1 MSEKIIIP
9 IVGMRFSKVFKGLT
23 KDEATKKSEELLEGI
38 SKGERVVLM
47 AENDNPH
54 DPLAVISY
62 MKGDFYGWVKAA
74 QKNIVRL
81 LMKDEQVVASYV
93 CGSHVTYFVEIETEG
108 PLELHWEKLYSMDTC
123 PLNDRIVTSMPLDE
137 RRIAAE
143 ESEFRRLLA
152 EVKRANLSST
162 EGCSCG
168 DLDSVEGCSCGDLHS
183 AEVSSCSDLH
193 SMKVTSCSDL
203 DSVEVTKLREAFMD
217 CAERMVESLGCSLSR
232 ESELTMS
239 YVATSLMML
248 VADPKS
254 KEWGGEK
261 LEQLAEKAERK
272 AADTTRDTG
281 EAIFNTMLDSA
292 LNDTVMFERYEHSKG
307 CAIGKMKV
315 AQRRKCAG
323 ELKEWLRT
331 MTSLYDLLTP
341 LEDKNWKEL
350 AAQIRY
356 LALAR
361 TDLYRVMAA
370 IALVKKLED
379 SGVKSAYKGRK
390 EETLFTTEEECRK
403 KAEEMKALLGDK
415 AKIGLDTSAEN
426 PLSCAVVDIVKKKW
440 KVANPNT
447 PALIRFL
454 TQYCGIE
461 LKKQEKSVSNKLRDL
476 FR

>member
-23 KDEATKKSEELLEGI
+23 KDEATKKSEDLLEGI

-81 LMKDEQVVASYV
+81 LMKDDQVVASYV

-108 PLELHWEKLYSMDTC
+108 PLELHWEKLYSMDNC

-152 EVKRANLSST
+152 EVKRANLSSN
-162 EGCSCG
+162 EVCSCSDLHSMKVSSCG
-168 DLDSVEGCSCGDLHS
+168 DLDSVEGCSC
-183 AEVSSCSDLH
+183 
-193 SMKVTSCSDL
+193 SDL
-203 DSVEVTKLREAFMD
+203 DSVEVSKLRAAFMD

-248 VADPKS
+248 LADPKS

-292 LNDTVMFERYEHSKG
+292 LNDTAMLERYERSVG
-307 CAIGKMKV
+307 CTIAEMKV
-315 AQRRKCAG
+315 TQRRKCAG

-379 SGVKSAYKGRK
+379 SGEKSAYDENNG
-390 EETLFTTEEECRK
+390 ESLFATEEESRK
-403 KAEEMKALLGDK
+403 M
-415 AKIGLDTSAEN
+415 AKIFLASLPKDIELILNSEEDN
-426 PLSCAVVDIVKKKW
+426 PLTIEAIKFANKYKKRNYG
-440 KVANPNT
+440 A

-454 TQYCGIE
+454 CNYCHVQLTVLFGSAKSKIGIIRR
-461 LKKQEKSVSNKLRDL
+461 NI
-476 FR
+476 

>member
-1 MSEKIIIP
+1 
-9 IVGMRFSKVFKGLT
+9 MRFSKVFKGLT

-108 PLELHWEKLYSMDTC
+108 PLELHWEKLYSMDNC

-143 ESEFRRLLA
+143 ESAFRRLLA
-152 EVKRANLSST
+152 EVKRANLH
-162 EGCSCG
+162 
-168 DLDSVEGCSCGDLHS
+168 V
-183 AEVSSCSDLH
+183 AEVSSCSDL
-193 SMKVTSCSDL
+193 
-203 DSVEVTKLREAFMD
+203 DSNEVTKLRAAFMD

-239 YVATSLMML
+239 FVATSLMML

-292 LNDTVMFERYEHSKG
+292 LNDTAMIVRYERSAG
-307 CAIGKMKV
+307 CAIAEMKV
-315 AQRRKCAG
+315 TQRRKCAG

-341 LEDKNWKEL
+341 LEDKNRKEL

-361 TDLYRVMAA
+361 TDL
-370 IALVKKLED
+370 
-379 SGVKSAYKGRK
+379 
-390 EETLFTTEEECRK
+390 
-403 KAEEMKALLGDK
+403 
-415 AKIGLDTSAEN
+415 
-426 PLSCAVVDIVKKKW
+426 
-440 KVANPNT
+440 
-447 PALIRFL
+447 
-454 TQYCGIE
+454 
-461 LKKQEKSVSNKLRDL
+461 
-476 FR
+476 

>member
-1 MSEKIIIP
+1 
-9 IVGMRFSKVFKGLT
+9 MRFSKVFKGLT
-23 KDEATKKSEELLEGI
+23 KDEATKKSEDLLEGI

-47 AENDNPH
+47 AENDNEH
-54 DPLAVISY
+54 DPQAVISY

-108 PLELHWEKLYSMDTC
+108 PLELHWEKLYSMDNC

-162 EGCSCG
+162 EVC
-168 DLDSVEGCSCGDLHS
+168 
-183 AEVSSCSDLH
+183 SCSDLH
-193 SMKVTSCSDL
+193 SMKVSSCSDL
-203 DSVEVTKLREAFMD
+203 HSNEVTKLRAAFMD

-307 CAIGKMKV
+307 CEIGKMKV

-379 SGVKSAYKGRK
+379 SGEKSAYKGRK

-440 KVANPNT
+440 KVANPNA
-447 PALIRFL
+447 PALVRFL

>member
-1 MSEKIIIP
+1 
-9 IVGMRFSKVFKGLT
+9 
-23 KDEATKKSEELLEGI
+23 
-38 SKGERVVLM
+38 
-47 AENDNPH
+47 
-54 DPLAVISY
+54 
-62 MKGDFYGWVKAA
+62 MK
-74 QKNIVRL
+74 
-81 LMKDEQVVASYV
+81 
-93 CGSHVTYFVEIETEG
+93 
-108 PLELHWEKLYSMDTC
+108 
-123 PLNDRIVTSMPLDE
+123 
-137 RRIAAE
+137 
-143 ESEFRRLLA
+143 
-152 EVKRANLSST
+152 
-162 EGCSCG
+162 
-168 DLDSVEGCSCGDLHS
+168 
-183 AEVSSCSDLH
+183 VSSCSDLH
-193 SMKVTSCSDL
+193 SN
-203 DSVEVTKLREAFMD
+203 EVTKLREAFMD

-379 SGVKSAYKGRK
+379 SGEKSAYKGRK

>member
-1 MSEKIIIP
+1 MNEKIIIP
-9 IVGMRFSKVFKGLT
+9 IVGMRYSKVFKGMT
-23 KDEATKKSEELLEGI
+23 KDEATEASQAHLEGI

-47 AENDNPH
+47 AENDNPV
-54 DPLAVISY
+54 DPQAVISY

-74 QKNIVRL
+74 LKNIVRL

-108 PLELHWEKLYSMDTC
+108 PLELHWEKLYSMDNC

-152 EVKRANLSST
+152 EVKRANLH
-162 EGCSCG
+162 
-168 DLDSVEGCSCGDLHS
+168 L
-183 AEVSSCSDLH
+183 AEVSSCSDL
-193 SMKVTSCSDL
+193 
-203 DSVEVTKLREAFMD
+203 DSNEVTKLRAAFMD

-315 AQRRKCAG
+315 TQRRECAG

-379 SGVKSAYKGRK
+379 SGEKSAYKGRK
-390 EETLFTTEEECRK
+390 EETFFATEEECRK

-415 AKIGLDTSAEN
+415 VKIGLDTSAEN

-440 KVANPNT
+440 KVANPNA
-447 PALIRFL
+447 PALVRFL

>member
-1 MSEKIIIP
+1 MNEKIIIP
-9 IVGMRFSKVFKGLT
+9 IVGMRYSKVFKGMT
-23 KDEATKKSEELLEGI
+23 KDEATEASQAHLEGI

-47 AENDNPH
+47 SENDNPV
-54 DPLAVISY
+54 DPQAVISY

-74 QKNIVRL
+74 LKNIVRL

-108 PLELHWEKLYSMDTC
+108 PLELHWEKLYSMDNC

-152 EVKRANLSST
+152 EVKRANLH
-162 EGCSCG
+162 
-168 DLDSVEGCSCGDLHS
+168 L
-183 AEVSSCSDLH
+183 AEVSSCSDL
-193 SMKVTSCSDL
+193 
-203 DSVEVTKLREAFMD
+203 DSNEVTKLRAAFMD

-379 SGVKSAYKGRK
+379 SGEKSAYKGRK

>member
-1 MSEKIIIP
+1 
-9 IVGMRFSKVFKGLT
+9 
-23 KDEATKKSEELLEGI
+23 
-38 SKGERVVLM
+38 
-47 AENDNPH
+47 
-54 DPLAVISY
+54 
-62 MKGDFYGWVKAA
+62 
-74 QKNIVRL
+74 
-81 LMKDEQVVASYV
+81 
-93 CGSHVTYFVEIETEG
+93 
-108 PLELHWEKLYSMDTC
+108 
-123 PLNDRIVTSMPLDE
+123 
-137 RRIAAE
+137 
-143 ESEFRRLLA
+143 
-152 EVKRANLSST
+152 
-162 EGCSCG
+162 
-168 DLDSVEGCSCGDLHS
+168 
-183 AEVSSCSDLH
+183 
-193 SMKVTSCSDL
+193 
-203 DSVEVTKLREAFMD
+203 MD

-239 YVATSLMML
+239 FVATSLMML

-315 AQRRKCAG
+315 TQRRECAG

-361 TDLYRVMAA
+361 TDLYSVMAA

-379 SGVKSAYKGRK
+379 SGEKSAYKGRK
-390 EETLFTTEEECRK
+390 EETLFATEEECRK

-415 AKIGLDTSAEN
+415 VKIGLDTSAEN

-440 KVANPNT
+440 KVANPNA
-447 PALIRFL
+447 PALVRFL

>member
-1 MSEKIIIP
+1 MNEKIIIP
-9 IVGMRFSKVFKGLT
+9 IVGMRYSKVFKGMT
-23 KDEATKKSEELLEGI
+23 KDEATEASQAHLEGI

-47 AENDNPH
+47 AENDNPV
-54 DPLAVISY
+54 DPQAVISY

-74 QKNIVRL
+74 LKNIVRL

-108 PLELHWEKLYSMDTC
+108 PLELHWEKLYSMDNC

-152 EVKRANLSST
+152 EVKRANLH
-162 EGCSCG
+162 
-168 DLDSVEGCSCGDLHS
+168 L
-183 AEVSSCSDLH
+183 AEVSSCSDL
-193 SMKVTSCSDL
+193 
-203 DSVEVTKLREAFMD
+203 DSNEVTKLRAAFMD

-239 YVATSLMML
+239 FVATSLMML

-292 LNDTVMFERYEHSKG
+292 LNDTAMIVRYERSVG
-307 CAIGKMKV
+307 CTIAEMKV
-315 AQRRKCAG
+315 TQRRKCAG

-361 TDLYRVMAA
+361 TDLYSVMAA

-379 SGVKSAYKGRK
+379 SGEKSAYKGRK
-390 EETLFTTEEECRK
+390 EETFFATEEECRK

-415 AKIGLDTSAEN
+415 VKIGLDTSAEN

>member
-1 MSEKIIIP
+1 MNEKILIP
-9 IVGMRFSKVFKGLT
+9 IVGMRYSKVFKGMT
-23 KDEATKKSEELLEGI
+23 KDEATEASQAHLEGI

-47 AENDNPH
+47 SENDNPV
-54 DPLAVISY
+54 DPQAVISY

-74 QKNIVRL
+74 LKNIVRL

-108 PLELHWEKLYSMDTC
+108 PLELHWEKLYSMDNC

-152 EVKRANLSST
+152 EVKRANL
-162 EGCSCG
+162 
-168 DLDSVEGCSCGDLHS
+168 HS
-183 AEVSSCSDLH
+183 EEVSSCSDL
-193 SMKVTSCSDL
+193 
-203 DSVEVTKLREAFMD
+203 DSNEVTKLRAAFMD

-239 YVATSLMML
+239 FVATSLMML

-292 LNDTVMFERYEHSKG
+292 LNDTAMLERYERSVG
-307 CAIGKMKV
+307 CTIAEMKV
-315 AQRRKCAG
+315 TQRRKCAG

-331 MTSLYDLLTP
+331 MTNLYDLLTP

-379 SGVKSAYKGRK
+379 SGEKSAYDENNG
-390 EETLFTTEEECRK
+390 ESLFATEEESRK
-403 KAEEMKALLGDK
+403 M
-415 AKIGLDTSAEN
+415 AKIFLASLPKDIELILNSEEDN
-426 PLSCAVVDIVKKKW
+426 PLTIEAIKFANKYKKRNYG
-440 KVANPNT
+440 A

-454 TQYCGIE
+454 CNYCHVQLTVLFGSAKSKIGIIRR
-461 LKKQEKSVSNKLRDL
+461 NI
-476 FR
+476 

>member
-1 MSEKIIIP
+1 MNEKIIIP
-9 IVGMRFSKVFKGLT
+9 IVGMRYSKVFKGMT
-23 KDEATKKSEELLEGI
+23 KDEATEASQAHLEGI

-47 AENDNPH
+47 SENDNPV
-54 DPLAVISY
+54 DPQAVISY

-74 QKNIVRL
+74 LKNIVRL

-108 PLELHWEKLYSMDTC
+108 PLELHWEKLYSMDNC

-152 EVKRANLSST
+152 EVKRANLH
-162 EGCSCG
+162 
-168 DLDSVEGCSCGDLHS
+168 L
-183 AEVSSCSDLH
+183 AEVSSCSDL
-193 SMKVTSCSDL
+193 
-203 DSVEVTKLREAFMD
+203 DSNEVTKLRAAFMD

-239 YVATSLMML
+239 FVATSLMML

-315 AQRRKCAG
+315 TQRRECAG

-361 TDLYRVMAA
+361 TDLYSVMAA

-379 SGVKSAYKGRK
+379 SGEKSAYKGRK
-390 EETLFTTEEECRK
+390 EETFFATEEECRE

-415 AKIGLDTSAEN
+415 VKIGLDTSAEN
-426 PLSCAVVDIVKKKW
+426 PLSCAVVDIVKNKW
-440 KVANPNT
+440 KVAYPNA
-447 PALIRFL
+447 PALVRFL

>member
-1 MSEKIIIP
+1 MNEKIIIP
-9 IVGMRFSKVFKGLT
+9 IVGMRYSKVFKGMT
-23 KDEATKKSEELLEGI
+23 KDEATEASQAHLEGI

-47 AENDNPH
+47 AENDNPV
-54 DPLAVISY
+54 DPQAVISY

-74 QKNIVRL
+74 LKNIVRL

-108 PLELHWEKLYSMDTC
+108 PLELHWEKLYSMDNC

-152 EVKRANLSST
+152 EVKRANLH
-162 EGCSCG
+162 
-168 DLDSVEGCSCGDLHS
+168 L
-183 AEVSSCSDLH
+183 AEVSSCSDL
-193 SMKVTSCSDL
+193 
-203 DSVEVTKLREAFMD
+203 DSNEVTKLRAAFMD

-239 YVATSLMML
+239 FVATSLMML

-315 AQRRKCAG
+315 TQRRECAG

-361 TDLYRVMAA
+361 TDLYSVMAA

-379 SGVKSAYKGRK
+379 SGEKSAYKGRK
-390 EETLFTTEEECRK
+390 EETFFATEEECRK

-415 AKIGLDTSAEN
+415 VKIGLDTSAEN
-426 PLSCAVVDIVKKKW
+426 PLSCAVVDIVKNKW
-440 KVANPNT
+440 KIAYPNA
-447 PALIRFL
+447 PALVRFL

>member
-1 MSEKIIIP
+1 MNEKIIIP
-9 IVGMRFSKVFKGLT
+9 IVGMRYSKVFKGMT
-23 KDEATKKSEELLEGI
+23 KDEATEASQAHLEGI

-47 AENDNPH
+47 AENDNPV
-54 DPLAVISY
+54 DPQAVISY

-74 QKNIVRL
+74 LKNIVRL

-108 PLELHWEKLYSMDTC
+108 PLELHWEKLYSMDNC

-152 EVKRANLSST
+152 EVKRANLH
-162 EGCSCG
+162 
-168 DLDSVEGCSCGDLHS
+168 L
-183 AEVSSCSDLH
+183 AEVSSCSDL
-193 SMKVTSCSDL
+193 
-203 DSVEVTKLREAFMD
+203 DSNEVTKLRAAFMD

-239 YVATSLMML
+239 FVATSLMML

-315 AQRRKCAG
+315 TQRRECAG

-361 TDLYRVMAA
+361 TDLYSVMAA

-379 SGVKSAYKGRK
+379 SGEKSAYKGRK
-390 EETLFTTEEECRK
+390 EETFFATEEECRK

-415 AKIGLDTSAEN
+415 VKIGLDTSAEN
-426 PLSCAVVDIVKKKW
+426 PLSCAVVDIVKNKW
-440 KVANPNT
+440 KVANPNA
-447 PALIRFL
+447 PALVRFL

>member
-9 IVGMRFSKVFKGLT
+9 IVGMRFSKVFKGLA
-23 KDEATKKSEELLEGI
+23 KDEATKKSEDLLEGI

-47 AENDNPH
+47 AENDNEH
-54 DPLAVISY
+54 DPQAVISY

-81 LMKDEQVVASYV
+81 LMKDEQVEASYV

-108 PLELHWEKLYSMDTC
+108 PLELHWEKLYSMDNC

-143 ESEFRRLLA
+143 ESEFRRLLS

-162 EGCSCG
+162 EVCSCSDLHSMKVSSCG
-168 DLDSVEGCSCGDLHS
+168 DLDSVEGCSCS
-183 AEVSSCSDLH
+183 Y
-193 SMKVTSCSDL
+193 L
-203 DSVEVTKLREAFMD
+203 DSVEVTKLRESFMD

-248 VADPKS
+248 LADPKS

-292 LNDTVMFERYEHSKG
+292 LNDTAMIVRYERSVG
-307 CAIGKMKV
+307 CTIAEMKV

-331 MTSLYDLLTP
+331 MTSLYDLITP

-356 LALAR
+356 LAFAR

-370 IALVKKLED
+370 IALVKRIED
-379 SGVKSAYKGRK
+379 SGEKSAYKGRK

-415 AKIGLDTSAEN
+415 VKIGLDTSAEN

-440 KVANPNT
+440 KVANPNA
-447 PALIRFL
+447 PALVRFL

>member
-1 MSEKIIIP
+1 MYFWYV
-9 IVGMRFSKVFKGLT
+9 IVSRKH
-23 KDEATKKSEELLEGI
+23 LEGI

-47 AENDNPH
+47 AENDNPV
-54 DPLAVISY
+54 DPQAVISY

-74 QKNIVRL
+74 LKNIVRL

-108 PLELHWEKLYSMDTC
+108 PLELHWEKLYSMDNC

-152 EVKRANLSST
+152 EVKRANLH
-162 EGCSCG
+162 
-168 DLDSVEGCSCGDLHS
+168 L
-183 AEVSSCSDLH
+183 AEVSSCSDL
-193 SMKVTSCSDL
+193 
-203 DSVEVTKLREAFMD
+203 DSNEVTKLRAAFMD

-379 SGVKSAYKGRK
+379 SGEKSAYKGRK
-390 EETLFTTEEECRK
+390 EETFFATEEECRK

-415 AKIGLDTSAEN
+415 VKIGLDTSAEN
-426 PLSCAVVDIVKKKW
+426 PLSCAVVDIVKNKW
-440 KVANPNT
+440 KVANPNA
-447 PALIRFL
+447 PALVRFL

>member
-23 KDEATKKSEELLEGI
+23 KDEATKKSEDLLEGI

-47 AENDNPH
+47 AENDNEH
-54 DPLAVISY
+54 DPQAVISY

-108 PLELHWEKLYSMDTC
+108 PLELHWEKLYSMDNC

-162 EGCSCG
+162 EVCSCSDLHSMKVSSCG
-168 DLDSVEGCSCGDLHS
+168 DLDSVEGCSC
-183 AEVSSCSDLH
+183 
-193 SMKVTSCSDL
+193 SDL
-203 DSVEVTKLREAFMD
+203 DSVEVIKLRAEFMD

-292 LNDTVMFERYEHSKG
+292 LNDTAMIVRYERSVG
-307 CAIGKMKV
+307 CTIAEMKV

-331 MTSLYDLLTP
+331 MASLYDLLTP

-361 TDLYRVMAA
+361 TDLYIVMAA
-370 IALVKKLED
+370 IALVVRIED
-379 SGVKSAYKGRK
+379 SGEKSAYKGRK

-415 AKIGLDTSAEN
+415 VKIGLDTSAEN

-447 PALIRFL
+447 PALVRFL

>member
-1 MSEKIIIP
+1 MNEKIIIP
-9 IVGMRFSKVFKGLT
+9 IVGMRYSKVFKGMT
-23 KDEATKKSEELLEGI
+23 KDEATEASQAHLEGI

-47 AENDNPH
+47 AENDNPV
-54 DPLAVISY
+54 DPQAVISY

-74 QKNIVRL
+74 LKNIVRL

-108 PLELHWEKLYSMDTC
+108 PLELHWEKLYSMENC

-152 EVKRANLSST
+152 EVKRANLH
-162 EGCSCG
+162 
-168 DLDSVEGCSCGDLHS
+168 L
-183 AEVSSCSDLH
+183 AEVSSCSDL
-193 SMKVTSCSDL
+193 
-203 DSVEVTKLREAFMD
+203 DSNEVTKLRAAFMD

-239 YVATSLMML
+239 YVATSLMMFL
-248 VADPKS
+248 ADPKS

-315 AQRRKCAG
+315 TQRRECAG

-361 TDLYRVMAA
+361 TDLYSVMAA

-379 SGVKSAYKGRK
+379 SGEKSAYKGRK
-390 EETLFTTEEECRK
+390 EETFFATEEECRK

-415 AKIGLDTSAEN
+415 VKIGLDTSAEN
-426 PLSCAVVDIVKKKW
+426 PLSCAVVDIVKNKW
-440 KVANPNT
+440 KVANPNA
-447 PALIRFL
+447 PALVRFL

>member
-1 MSEKIIIP
+1 
-9 IVGMRFSKVFKGLT
+9 
-23 KDEATKKSEELLEGI
+23 
-38 SKGERVVLM
+38 
-47 AENDNPH
+47 
-54 DPLAVISY
+54 
-62 MKGDFYGWVKAA
+62 
-74 QKNIVRL
+74 
-81 LMKDEQVVASYV
+81 
-93 CGSHVTYFVEIETEG
+93 
-108 PLELHWEKLYSMDTC
+108 
-123 PLNDRIVTSMPLDE
+123 
-137 RRIAAE
+137 
-143 ESEFRRLLA
+143 
-152 EVKRANLSST
+152 
-162 EGCSCG
+162 
-168 DLDSVEGCSCGDLHS
+168 
-183 AEVSSCSDLH
+183 
-193 SMKVTSCSDL
+193 
-203 DSVEVTKLREAFMD
+203 MD
-217 CAERMVESLGCSLSR
+217 CAGRMVESLGCSLSR

-248 VADPKS
+248 LADPKS

-315 AQRRKCAG
+315 TQRRECAG

-361 TDLYRVMAA
+361 TDLYSVMAA

-379 SGVKSAYKGRK
+379 SGEKSAYKGRK

-415 AKIGLDTSAEN
+415 VKIGLDTSAEN

-440 KVANPNT
+440 KVANPNA
-447 PALIRFL
+447 PALVRFL

>member
-1 MSEKIIIP
+1 MSEIIIVP

-23 KDEATKKSEELLEGI
+23 KDEATKKSEDLLEGI

-47 AENDNPH
+47 AENDNEH
-54 DPLAVISY
+54 DPQAVISY

-108 PLELHWEKLYSMDTC
+108 PLELHWEKLYSMDNC

-152 EVKRANLSST
+152 EVKRANLH
-162 EGCSCG
+162 
-168 DLDSVEGCSCGDLHS
+168 L
-183 AEVSSCSDLH
+183 AEVSSCSDL
-193 SMKVTSCSDL
+193 
-203 DSVEVTKLREAFMD
+203 DSNEVTKLRAAFMD

-315 AQRRKCAG
+315 TQRRECAG

-361 TDLYRVMAA
+361 TDLYSVMAA

-379 SGVKSAYKGRK
+379 SGEKSAYKGRK
-390 EETLFTTEEECRK
+390 EETFFATEEECRK

-415 AKIGLDTSAEN
+415 VKIGLDTSAEN
-426 PLSCAVVDIVKKKW
+426 PLSCAVVDIVKNKW
-440 KVANPNT
+440 KVAYPNA
-447 PALIRFL
+447 PALVRFL

>member
-1 MSEKIIIP
+1 MNEKIIIP
-9 IVGMRFSKVFKGLT
+9 IVGMRYSKVFKGMT
-23 KDEATKKSEELLEGI
+23 KDEATEASQAHLEGI

-47 AENDNPH
+47 AENDNPV
-54 DPLAVISY
+54 DPQAVISY

-74 QKNIVRL
+74 LKNIVRL

-108 PLELHWEKLYSMDTC
+108 PLELHWEKLYSMDNC

-152 EVKRANLSST
+152 EVKRANLH
-162 EGCSCG
+162 
-168 DLDSVEGCSCGDLHS
+168 L
-183 AEVSSCSDLH
+183 AEVSSCSDL
-193 SMKVTSCSDL
+193 
-203 DSVEVTKLREAFMD
+203 DSNEVTKLRAAFMD

-307 CAIGKMKV
+307 CEIGKMKV
-315 AQRRKCAG
+315 TQRRKCAG

-379 SGVKSAYKGRK
+379 SGEKSAYKGRK

>member
-1 MSEKIIIP
+1 MNEKIIIP
-9 IVGMRFSKVFKGLT
+9 IVGMRYSKVFKGMT
-23 KDEATKKSEELLEGI
+23 KDEATEASQAHLEGI

-47 AENDNPH
+47 AENDNPV
-54 DPLAVISY
+54 DPQAVISY

-74 QKNIVRL
+74 LKNIVRL

-108 PLELHWEKLYSMDTC
+108 PLELHWEKLYSMDNC

-152 EVKRANLSST
+152 EVKRANLH
-162 EGCSCG
+162 
-168 DLDSVEGCSCGDLHS
+168 L
-183 AEVSSCSDLH
+183 AEVSSCSDL
-193 SMKVTSCSDL
+193 
-203 DSVEVTKLREAFMD
+203 DSNEVTKLRAAFMD

-239 YVATSLMML
+239 FVATSLMML

-315 AQRRKCAG
+315 TQRRECAG

-361 TDLYRVMAA
+361 TDLYSVMAA

-379 SGVKSAYKGRK
+379 SGEKSAYKGRK
-390 EETLFTTEEECRK
+390 EETFFATEEECRK

-415 AKIGLDTSAEN
+415 VKIGLDTSAEN
-426 PLSCAVVDIVKKKW
+426 PLSCAVVDIVKNKW
-440 KVANPNT
+440 KVAYPNA
-447 PALIRFL
+447 PALVRFL

>member
-1 MSEKIIIP
+1 
-9 IVGMRFSKVFKGLT
+9 MRLSFFRT
-23 KDEATKKSEELLEGI
+23 LLEGI

-47 AENDNPH
+47 AENDNEH
-54 DPLAVISY
+54 DPQAVISY

-143 ESEFRRLLA
+143 ESEFRRLLS

-162 EGCSCG
+162 EVCSCG
-168 DLDSVEGCSCGDLHS
+168 DLDSVEG
-183 AEVSSCSDLH
+183 SSCSDLH
-193 SMKVTSCSDL
+193 SMKVSSCSDL
-203 DSVEVTKLREAFMD
+203 HSNEVTKLRAAFMD

-239 YVATSLMML
+239 YVATSLMMFL
-248 VADPKS
+248 ADPKS

-292 LNDTVMFERYEHSKG
+292 LNDTAMIVRYERSVG
-307 CAIGKMKV
+307 CTIAEMKV
-315 AQRRKCAG
+315 TQRRKCAG

-331 MTSLYDLLTP
+331 MTNLYDLLTP
-341 LEDKNWKEL
+341 LESKNWKEL

-379 SGVKSAYKGRK
+379 SGEKSAYDENNG
-390 EETLFTTEEECRK
+390 ESLFATEEESRK
-403 KAEEMKALLGDK
+403 M
-415 AKIGLDTSAEN
+415 AKIFLASLPKDIELILNSEEDN
-426 PLSCAVVDIVKKKW
+426 PLTIEAIKFANKYKKRNYG
-440 KVANPNT
+440 A

-454 TQYCGIE
+454 CNYCHVQLTVLFGSAKSKIGIIRR
-461 LKKQEKSVSNKLRDL
+461 NI
-476 FR
+476 

>member
-1 MSEKIIIP
+1 
-9 IVGMRFSKVFKGLT
+9 
-23 KDEATKKSEELLEGI
+23 
-38 SKGERVVLM
+38 
-47 AENDNPH
+47 
-54 DPLAVISY
+54 
-62 MKGDFYGWVKAA
+62 MK
-74 QKNIVRL
+74 
-81 LMKDEQVVASYV
+81 
-93 CGSHVTYFVEIETEG
+93 
-108 PLELHWEKLYSMDTC
+108 
-123 PLNDRIVTSMPLDE
+123 
-137 RRIAAE
+137 
-143 ESEFRRLLA
+143 
-152 EVKRANLSST
+152 
-162 EGCSCG
+162 
-168 DLDSVEGCSCGDLHS
+168 
-183 AEVSSCSDLH
+183 VSSCSDLH
-193 SMKVTSCSDL
+193 SN
-203 DSVEVTKLREAFMD
+203 EVTKLRAEFMD

-315 AQRRKCAG
+315 TQRRKCAG

-379 SGVKSAYKGRK
+379 SGEKSAYKGRK

>member
-1 MSEKIIIP
+1 MNEKIIIP
-9 IVGMRFSKVFKGLT
+9 IVGMRYSKVFKGMT
-23 KDEATKKSEELLEGI
+23 KDEATEASQAHLEGI

-47 AENDNPH
+47 SENDNPV
-54 DPLAVISY
+54 DPQAVISY

-74 QKNIVRL
+74 LKNIVRL

-108 PLELHWEKLYSMDTC
+108 PLELHWEKLYSMDNC

-152 EVKRANLSST
+152 EVKRANLH
-162 EGCSCG
+162 
-168 DLDSVEGCSCGDLHS
+168 L
-183 AEVSSCSDLH
+183 AEVSSCSDL
-193 SMKVTSCSDL
+193 
-203 DSVEVTKLREAFMD
+203 DSNEVTKLRAAFMD

-239 YVATSLMML
+239 FVATSLMML

-315 AQRRKCAG
+315 TQRRECAG

-361 TDLYRVMAA
+361 TDLYSVMAA

-379 SGVKSAYKGRK
+379 SGEKSAYKGRK
-390 EETLFTTEEECRK
+390 EETFFATEEECRK

-415 AKIGLDTSAEN
+415 VKIGLDTSAEN

-440 KVANPNT
+440 NVANPNT

>member
-1 MSEKIIIP
+1 MNEKIIIP
-9 IVGMRFSKVFKGLT
+9 IVGMRYSKVFKGMT
-23 KDEATKKSEELLEGI
+23 KDEATEASQAHLEGI

-47 AENDNPH
+47 SENDNPV
-54 DPLAVISY
+54 DPQAVISY

-74 QKNIVRL
+74 LKNIVRL

-108 PLELHWEKLYSMDTC
+108 PLELHWEKLYSMDNC

-152 EVKRANLSST
+152 EVKRANLH
-162 EGCSCG
+162 
-168 DLDSVEGCSCGDLHS
+168 L
-183 AEVSSCSDLH
+183 AEVSSCSDL
-193 SMKVTSCSDL
+193 
-203 DSVEVTKLREAFMD
+203 DSNEVTKLRAAFMD

-239 YVATSLMML
+239 FVATSLMML

-307 CAIGKMKV
+307 CEIGKMKV
-315 AQRRKCAG
+315 TQRRECAG

-361 TDLYRVMAA
+361 TDLYSVMAA

-379 SGVKSAYKGRK
+379 SGEKSAYKGRK
-390 EETLFTTEEECRK
+390 EETFFATEEECRK

-415 AKIGLDTSAEN
+415 VKIGLDTSAEN
-426 PLSCAVVDIVKKKW
+426 PLSCAVVDIVKNKW
-440 KVANPNT
+440 KVAYPNA
-447 PALIRFL
+447 PALVRFL

>member
-1 MSEKIIIP
+1 MNEKIIIP
-9 IVGMRFSKVFKGLT
+9 IVGMRYSKVFKGMT
-23 KDEATKKSEELLEGI
+23 KDEATEASQAHLEGI

-47 AENDNPH
+47 AENDNPV
-54 DPLAVISY
+54 DPQAVISY

-74 QKNIVRL
+74 LKNIVRL

-93 CGSHVTYFVEIETEG
+93 CGSHVTYFVEIETEE
-108 PLELHWEKLYSMDTC
+108 PLELHWEKLYSMDNC

-152 EVKRANLSST
+152 EVKRANLH
-162 EGCSCG
+162 
-168 DLDSVEGCSCGDLHS
+168 L
-183 AEVSSCSDLH
+183 AEVSSCSDL
-193 SMKVTSCSDL
+193 
-203 DSVEVTKLREAFMD
+203 DSNEVTKLRAAFMD

-239 YVATSLMML
+239 FVATSLMML

-292 LNDTVMFERYEHSKG
+292 LNDRVMFERYEHSKG

-315 AQRRKCAG
+315 TQRRECAG

-361 TDLYRVMAA
+361 TDLYSVMAA

-379 SGVKSAYKGRK
+379 SGEKSAYKGRK
-390 EETLFTTEEECRK
+390 EETFFATEEECRK

-415 AKIGLDTSAEN
+415 VKIGLDTSAEN
-426 PLSCAVVDIVKKKW
+426 PLSCAVVDIVKNKW
-440 KVANPNT
+440 KVANPNA
-447 PALIRFL
+447 PALVRFL

>member
-1 MSEKIIIP
+1 MNEKIIIP
-9 IVGMRFSKVFKGLT
+9 IVGMRYSKVFKGMT
-23 KDEATKKSEELLEGI
+23 KDEATEASQAHLEGI

-47 AENDNPH
+47 AENDNPV
-54 DPLAVISY
+54 DPQAVISY

-74 QKNIVRL
+74 LKNIVRL

-108 PLELHWEKLYSMDTC
+108 PLELHWEKLYSMNNC

-152 EVKRANLSST
+152 EVKRANLH
-162 EGCSCG
+162 
-168 DLDSVEGCSCGDLHS
+168 L
-183 AEVSSCSDLH
+183 AEVSSCSDL
-193 SMKVTSCSDL
+193 
-203 DSVEVTKLREAFMD
+203 DSNEVTKLRAAFMD

-315 AQRRKCAG
+315 TQRRECAG

-361 TDLYRVMAA
+361 TDLYSVMAA

-379 SGVKSAYKGRK
+379 SGEKSAYKGRK
-390 EETLFTTEEECRK
+390 EETFFATEEECRK

-415 AKIGLDTSAEN
+415 VKIGLDTSAEN
-426 PLSCAVVDIVKKKW
+426 PLSCAVVDIVKNKW
-440 KVANPNT
+440 KVANPNA
-447 PALIRFL
+447 PALVRFL

>member
-1 MSEKIIIP
+1 MNEKIIIP
-9 IVGMRFSKVFKGLT
+9 IVGMRYSKVFKGMT
-23 KDEATKKSEELLEGI
+23 KDEATEASQAHLEGI

-47 AENDNPH
+47 SENDNPV
-54 DPLAVISY
+54 DPQAVISY

-74 QKNIVRL
+74 LKNIVRL

-108 PLELHWEKLYSMDTC
+108 PLELHWEKLYSMDNC

-152 EVKRANLSST
+152 EVKRANL
-162 EGCSCG
+162 
-168 DLDSVEGCSCGDLHS
+168 HS
-183 AEVSSCSDLH
+183 EEVSSCSDL
-193 SMKVTSCSDL
+193 
-203 DSVEVTKLREAFMD
+203 DSNEVTKLRAAFMD

-239 YVATSLMML
+239 FVATSLMML

-307 CAIGKMKV
+307 CEIGKMKV
-315 AQRRKCAG
+315 TQRRKCAG

-361 TDLYRVMAA
+361 TDLYSVMAA

-379 SGVKSAYKGRK
+379 SGEKSAYKGRK
-390 EETLFTTEEECRK
+390 EETFFATEEECRK

-440 KVANPNT
+440 KVANPNA
-447 PALIRFL
+447 PALVRFL

>member
-23 KDEATKKSEELLEGI
+23 KDEATKKSEDLLEGI

-47 AENDNPH
+47 SENDNPV
-54 DPLAVISY
+54 DPQAVISY

-108 PLELHWEKLYSMDTC
+108 PLELHWEKLYSMDNC

-152 EVKRANLSST
+152 EVKRANLHSA
-162 EGCSCG
+162 EVCSCG
-168 DLDSVEGCSCGDLHS
+168 DLDSVEGCSCSDLHS
-183 AEVSSCSDLH
+183 MKVSSCSDLH
-193 SMKVTSCSDL
+193 SN
-203 DSVEVTKLREAFMD
+203 EVTKLRAEFMD

-361 TDLYRVMAA
+361 TDLYIVMAA
-370 IALVKKLED
+370 IALVVRIED
-379 SGVKSAYKGRK
+379 SGKKSAYEGRK
-390 EETLFTTEEECRK
+390 GETLFATKEENK
-403 KAEEMKALLGDK
+403 KM
-415 AKIGLDTSAEN
+415 AKIFLASLPKDIELILNCDEDN
-426 PLSCAVVDIVKKKW
+426 PLTIEAIKFANKYKKRNYG
-440 KVANPNT
+440 A

-454 TQYCGIE
+454 CNDCEVQLTTQFNSVKKPIGIIRR
-461 LKKQEKSVSNKLRDL
+461 KI
-476 FR
+476 

>member
-1 MSEKIIIP
+1 MNEKIIIP
-9 IVGMRFSKVFKGLT
+9 IVGMRYSKVFKGMT
-23 KDEATKKSEELLEGI
+23 KDEATEASQAHLEGI

-47 AENDNPH
+47 SENDNPV
-54 DPLAVISY
+54 DPQAVISY

-74 QKNIVRL
+74 LKNIVRL

-108 PLELHWEKLYSMDTC
+108 PLELHWEKLYSMDNC

-152 EVKRANLSST
+152 EVKRANLHSA
-162 EGCSCG
+162 EVCSCG
-168 DLDSVEGCSCGDLHS
+168 DLDSVEGCSCSDLHS
-183 AEVSSCSDLH
+183 MKVSSCSDLH
-193 SMKVTSCSDL
+193 SN
-203 DSVEVTKLREAFMD
+203 EVTKLRAEFMD

-292 LNDTVMFERYEHSKG
+292 LNDTAMIVRYERSVG
-307 CAIGKMKV
+307 CAIAEMKV
-315 AQRRKCAG
+315 TQRRKCAG

-331 MTSLYDLLTP
+331 MASLYDLLTP

-379 SGVKSAYKGRK
+379 SGEKRAKKKRNNES
-390 EETLFTTEEECRK
+390 LFATEEESWK
-403 KAEEMKALLGDK
+403 MAEIFLASLPKDIELILNCEED
-415 AKIGLDTSAEN
+415 N
-426 PLSCAVVDIVKKKW
+426 PLSIEAVKFANKYKKRNYG
-440 KVANPNT
+440 V

-454 TQYCGIE
+454 CNYCDVQLTTQFN
-461 LKKQEKSVSNKLRDL
+461 SVKTPIGNIR
-476 FR
+476 RNI

>member
-1 MSEKIIIP
+1 MNEKIIIP
-9 IVGMRFSKVFKGLT
+9 IVGMRYSKVFKGMT
-23 KDEATKKSEELLEGI
+23 KDEATEASQAHLEGI

-47 AENDNPH
+47 AENDNPV
-54 DPLAVISY
+54 DPQAVISY

-74 QKNIVRL
+74 LKNIVRL

-108 PLELHWEKLYSMDTC
+108 PLELHWEKLYSMDNC

-152 EVKRANLSST
+152 EVKRANLH
-162 EGCSCG
+162 
-168 DLDSVEGCSCGDLHS
+168 L
-183 AEVSSCSDLH
+183 AEVSSCSDL
-193 SMKVTSCSDL
+193 
-203 DSVEVTKLREAFMD
+203 DSNEVTKLRAAFMD

-232 ESELTMS
+232 ESELALS
-239 YVATSLMML
+239 FVATSLMML

-315 AQRRKCAG
+315 TQRRECAG

-361 TDLYRVMAA
+361 TDLYSVMAA

-379 SGVKSAYKGRK
+379 SGEKSAYKGRK
-390 EETLFTTEEECRK
+390 EETFFATEEECRK

-415 AKIGLDTSAEN
+415 VKIGLDTSAEN
-426 PLSCAVVDIVKKKW
+426 PLSCAVVDIVKNKW
-440 KVANPNT
+440 KVAYPNA
-447 PALIRFL
+447 PALVRFL

>member
-1 MSEKIIIP
+1 MNEKIIIP

-108 PLELHWEKLYSMDTC
+108 PLELHWEKLYSMDNC

-162 EGCSCG
+162 EVC
-168 DLDSVEGCSCGDLHS
+168 
-183 AEVSSCSDLH
+183 SCSDLH
-193 SMKVTSCSDL
+193 SMKVSSCSDL
-203 DSVEVTKLREAFMD
+203 DSNEVTKLRAAFMD

-341 LEDKNWKEL
+341 LESKNWKEL

-379 SGVKSAYKGRK
+379 SGEKSAYKGRK
-390 EETLFTTEEECRK
+390 EETLFTTEDECRK

-415 AKIGLDTSAEN
+415 VKIGLDTSAEN

-440 KVANPNT
+440 KVANPNA
-447 PALIRFL
+447 PALVRFL

>member
-1 MSEKIIIP
+1 MNEKIIIP
-9 IVGMRFSKVFKGLT
+9 IVGMRYSKVFKGMT
-23 KDEATKKSEELLEGI
+23 KDEATEASQAHLEGI

-47 AENDNPH
+47 AENDNPV
-54 DPLAVISY
+54 DPQAVISY

-74 QKNIVRL
+74 LKNIVRL

-108 PLELHWEKLYSMDTC
+108 PLELHWEKLYSMDNC

-168 DLDSVEGCSCGDLHS
+168 DLHS
-183 AEVSSCSDLH
+183 AEVTSCSDLH
-193 SMKVTSCSDL
+193 SMKVSSCSDL
-203 DSVEVTKLREAFMD
+203 DSNEVTKLRAAFMD

-292 LNDTVMFERYEHSKG
+292 LNDTAMIVRYERSVG
-307 CAIGKMKV
+307 CTIAEMKV
-315 AQRRKCAG
+315 TQRRKCAG

-361 TDLYRVMAA
+361 TDLYSVMAA

-379 SGVKSAYKGRK
+379 SGEKSAYKGRK
-390 EETLFTTEEECRK
+390 EETFFATEEECRK

-415 AKIGLDTSAEN
+415 VKIGLDTSAEN

>member
-1 MSEKIIIP
+1 MNEKIIIP
-9 IVGMRFSKVFKGLT
+9 IVGMRYSKVFKGMT
-23 KDEATKKSEELLEGI
+23 KDEATEASQAHLEGI

-47 AENDNPH
+47 AENDNPV
-54 DPLAVISY
+54 DPQAVISY

-74 QKNIVRL
+74 LKNIVRL

-108 PLELHWEKLYSMDTC
+108 PLELHWEKLYSMDNC

-152 EVKRANLSST
+152 EVKRANLH
-162 EGCSCG
+162 
-168 DLDSVEGCSCGDLHS
+168 L
-183 AEVSSCSDLH
+183 AEVSSCSDL
-193 SMKVTSCSDL
+193 
-203 DSVEVTKLREAFMD
+203 DSNEVTKLRAAFMD

-239 YVATSLMML
+239 FVATSLMML

-307 CAIGKMKV
+307 CEIGKMKV

-361 TDLYRVMAA
+361 TDLYSVMAA

-379 SGVKSAYKGRK
+379 SGEKSAYKGRK
-390 EETLFTTEEECRK
+390 EETFFATEEECRK

-415 AKIGLDTSAEN
+415 VKIGLDTSAEN

>member
-108 PLELHWEKLYSMDTC
+108 PLELHWEKLYSMDNC

-152 EVKRANLSST
+152 EVKRANLHSA
-162 EGCSCG
+162 EVCSCG
-168 DLDSVEGCSCGDLHS
+168 DLDSVEGCSCSDLHS
-183 AEVSSCSDLH
+183 MKVSSCSDLH
-193 SMKVTSCSDL
+193 SN
-203 DSVEVTKLREAFMD
+203 EVTKLREAFMD

-292 LNDTVMFERYEHSKG
+292 LNDTAMIVRYERSVG
-307 CAIGKMKV
+307 CTIAEMKV
-315 AQRRKCAG
+315 TQRRKCAG

-341 LEDKNWKEL
+341 LESKNWKEL

-361 TDLYRVMAA
+361 TDLYSVMAA

-379 SGVKSAYKGRK
+379 SGEKSAYKGRK